1 MKVIKFLGDFFFS
14 FFRTNFKFIIQLLA
28 FYTQNCIFFINYII
42 KNYFFLIILL
52 NTNTDII
59 KYRVLIT

>member
-42 KNYFFLIILL
+42 KNYFFIELF
-52 NTNTDII
+52 
-59 KYRVLIT
+59 Y

>member
-28 FYTQNCIFFINYII
+28 FYTQNCIFFYQLYYKKI
-42 KNYFFLIILL
+42 FFFIELF
-52 NTNTDII
+52 
-59 KYRVLIT
+59 Y